1 MLTSLFKK
9 QHERNARLPDG
20 ELERLRRE
28 EQRVRERDRIQAEYR
43 AHQEEDLKHKH
54 LHGGAFRY
62 RKGLAQVTEN
72 VYPLAALSEEGAFG
86 DRRYPRAELARAW
99 L

>member
-20 ELERLRRE
+20 ELERRRRE

-54 LHGGAFRY
+54 LHGGE
-62 RKGLAQVTEN
+62 LAQLGAIWFPAGLFEKNLLIKKT
-72 VYPLAALSEEGAFG
+72 AAILLLVFLQL
-86 DRRYPRAELARAW
+86 RL
-99 L
+99 